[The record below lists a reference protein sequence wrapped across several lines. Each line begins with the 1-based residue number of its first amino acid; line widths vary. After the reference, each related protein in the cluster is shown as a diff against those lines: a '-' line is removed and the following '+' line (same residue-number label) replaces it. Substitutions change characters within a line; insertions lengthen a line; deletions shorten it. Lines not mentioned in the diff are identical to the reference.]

1 MFNKFINI
9 ILPNHCPI
17 CEKMIARSAFLCEKC
32 QNKLGEYNK
41 QRKCLQCGRA
51 FENSIDVICSFC
63 EKLKPKF
70 DVGISVHSYTDE
82 FKTALINYKFRHS
95 FYRAKAFGHLLC
107 EAYRKLGVDTDIIIA
122 VPTTFHN
129 LHKRGY
135 NSSLEMAYCVSKEL
149 KIPIYDNA
157 IIKIR
162 NTRQQSTV
170 KINER
175 YENVKDAFE
184 INKKYISKIS
194 GKDILLID
202 DVLTTGA
209 TASECSKI
217 LKKHG
222 ATNVYLITLLTGGGN

>member
-1 MFNKFINI
+1 MLKKIINI
-9 ILPNHCPI
+9 IIPTHCPV
-17 CEKMIARSAFLCEKC
+17 CEKRIKRPAFLCEKC
-32 QNKLGEYNK
+32 RNKLTEYNK

-51 FENSIDVICSFC
+51 IENSIDVICSFC

-82 FKTALINYKFRHS
+82 FKTALIHYKFRHS
-95 FYRAKAFGHLLC
+95 FYRAKAFGQLLC
-107 EAYRKLGVDTDIIIA
+107 EAYRKLGAEVDVIVA
-122 VPTTFHN
+122 VPTTFQN

-149 KIPIYDNA
+149 KIAIYDTV
-157 IIKIR
+157 ILKTK

-170 KINER
+170 KMNER
-175 YENVKDAFE
+175 YENVKNAFD
-184 INKKYISKIS
+184 INKKQIDKIK
-194 GKDILLID
+194 GKVVLLID

-217 LKKHG
+217 LKKYG
-222 ATNVYLITLLTGGGN
+222 ATSVYLVTLLTGGGN